1 MARKYTKR
9 ITEDEFSDYLTM
21 REGFLNRAKNPESWA
36 KISDQEKARYERDY
50 YALEVKLFHTLGF
63 KDREVS
69 SAEFLGEAQNRFE
82 VYQELTMAEDRQL
95 KTRNKA
101 RYEQYVQEQKDYLS
115 KYFALHP
122 ELLEKAKAQ
131 APNGF
136 EEAYLKLNKINK

>member
-9 ITEDEFSDYLTM
+9 ITEEEFSDYLTM
-21 REGFLNRAKNPESWA
+21 RDGFSNRIKNEEAWA

-63 KDREVS
+63 KDREIS

-82 VYQELTMAEDRQL
+82 VYRELNLIEDKQL
-95 KTRNKA
+95 KERNKA
-101 RYEQYVQEQKDYLS
+101 KYEQYVQEQKDYLS

-122 ELLEKAKAQ
+122 ELLKEAKAQ
-131 APNGF
+131 EPTEFG
-136 EEAYLKLNKINK
+136 EAYLKLNKINK